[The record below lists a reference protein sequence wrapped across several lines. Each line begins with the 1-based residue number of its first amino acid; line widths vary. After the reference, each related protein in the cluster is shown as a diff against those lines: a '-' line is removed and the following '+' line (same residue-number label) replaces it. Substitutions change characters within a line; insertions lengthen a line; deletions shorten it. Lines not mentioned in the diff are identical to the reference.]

1 MKDKILRVLVMFLL
15 PCSVLLVDGCT
26 KDLDVEPIDPNVN
39 AAPDKQ
45 ALANKCYAAFIC
57 QGQGGADGDCDI
69 DGLDGGTT
77 SLVRQGINANSVS
90 TDEGICNW
98 GDQGVPEY
106 NFNTWGA
113 AHPML
118 QGYYYRLYV
127 CITNLNFYLDQY
139 GEEDELAPEMRFLRA
154 YCYYLLMDNYGNTA
168 LVTTVSIEKGRQVG
182 REGMF
187 AFVESELKAIEPA
200 MREPQPRTSAEVGEY
215 GRVDRAA
222 CWQLL
227 ARLYLNAE
235 VFTGEARWQEA
246 KDYARKVI
254 DSPYDLCRKSIGNF
268 SAYQLLFMGDNGENG
283 ASVEALFPLLQDGVV
298 TTAWGGTLFPIAS
311 TMKADLNWSVG
322 GKTYP
327 GNGTSENWGG
337 IRLRPD
343 LVKKFIATASSET
356 VNGKDVGQF
365 LELAGDDRALFSTV
379 QNSFDIPEN
388 DDFAKGTCTVKFS
401 NWYSTCQYDADGKAI
416 ASGHN
421 SQFPDADWFMMRAA
435 ESWLIYAEADAR
447 LNGGKCSSE
456 GKEILNDLRSRANA
470 APLSDPTLNQI
481 CDEWAREFYLE
492 GYRRPTLV
500 RFGRYGGQSAYKWQ
514 WMGGL
519 KEGAQFPAFRNVFA
533 IPAVE
538 LNANE
543 YLVQNEGY

>member
-1 MKDKILRVLVMFLL
+1 MKTTYIMSACGLL
-15 PCSVLLVDGCT
+15 FALAGCM

-39 AAPDKQ
+39 AEPDKL

-77 SLVRQGINANSVS
+77 SLLRQGINANSVS
-90 TDEGICNW
+90 TDEAICNW

-127 CITNLNFYLDQY
+127 CITNVNFYLGEY
-139 GEEDELAPEMRFLRA
+139 GDDDELAPELRFLRA
-154 YCYYLLMDNYGNTA
+154 YCYYMLMDNYGNTP
-168 LVTTVSIEKGRQVG
+168 LVTTVSAEKGKQVG
-182 REGMF
+182 REGLF
-187 AFVESELKAIEPA
+187 EFVESELKAIEPA
-200 MREPQPRTSAEVGEY
+200 MREPKWHKSTDVGEY

-235 VFTGEARWQEA
+235 VFTGQARWGEA
-246 KDYARKVI
+246 KEYAKKVI
-254 DSPYDLCRKSIGNF
+254 DSPYDLNRQGNDNF

-283 ASVEALFPLLQDGVV
+283 ASVEALFTLLQDGVE

-311 TMKADLNWSVG
+311 TMGNFDKKPIEWSVG
-322 GKTYP
+322 GKTYS
-327 GNGTSENWGG
+327 GNGTSANWGG

-343 LVKKFIATASSET
+343 LVQKFVKDASADN
-356 VNGKDVGQF
+356 VGGLDVGQF
-365 LELAGDDRALFSTV
+365 LEKANDDRALFSTV
-379 QNSFDIPEN
+379 HNSFDIPEN
-388 DDFAKGTCTVKFS
+388 DDFSKGTCTVKFT
-401 NWYSTCQYDADGKAI
+401 NWYSTCQYGDDGKAI

-447 LNGGKCSSE
+447 LNGGKCTGE
-456 GKEILNDLRSRANA
+456 GKDILNDLRGRAHA
-470 APLSDPTLNQI
+470 DPLSDPSLNQI

-492 GYRRPTLV
+492 GYRRPTLI
-500 RFGRYGGQSAYKWQ
+500 RFGRYGGQSDYKWQ

-543 YLVQNEGY
+543 NLQQNPGY